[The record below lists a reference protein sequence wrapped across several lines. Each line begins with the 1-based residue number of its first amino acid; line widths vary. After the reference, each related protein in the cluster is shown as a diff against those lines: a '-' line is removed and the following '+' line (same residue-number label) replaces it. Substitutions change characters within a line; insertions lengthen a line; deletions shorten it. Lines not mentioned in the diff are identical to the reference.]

1 MVLKK
6 ELLQQPGLSYGDTVA
21 VAQQLD
27 LVIQVSSDQV
37 GSQINQAT
45 SSSVSQ
51 SPSQS
56 SLIGQMMA
64 NMEVLTE
71 KVNQLS
77 ESVARVNAIP
87 AGDFPRTRRGSCFR
101 CGNRGHFASACRASA
116 RERGDYRQ
124 RGAENCFVLSSTP
137 HQPRQR
143 NLPRADQ
150 LLGRGSAH
158 DDMALRAIIICTR
171 IQKIY

>member
-87 AGDFPRTRRGSCFR
+87 AGDFPRTQQKCFC

-116 RERGDYRQ
+116 RGRGDYRQ

-137 HQPRQR
+137 HQPRQENYQR
-143 NLPRADQ
+143 PTH
-150 LLGRGSAH
+150 S
-158 DDMALRAIIICTR
+158 
-171 IQKIY
+171 

>member
-137 HQPRQR
+137 HQPRQENYQR
-143 NLPRADQ
+143 PTH
-150 LLGRGSAH
+150 S
-158 DDMALRAIIICTR
+158 
-171 IQKIY
+171 